1 MMTEDEAKTKW
12 CPFARFTSASN
23 SPSSNRWR
31 KSLPEDEPYALNPVP
46 CRCIGHACMAWRWQP
61 LLADDAFVAAVAK
74 AANTLGDKSPSHTK
88 AVKHVRENR
97 AEYGLPTKPF
107 LGFCGLASKPDA

>member
-12 CPFARFTSASN
+12 CPFSDVADATPAQ
-23 SPSSNRWR
+23 
-31 KSLPEDEPYALNPVP
+31 AIVP
-46 CRCIGHACMAWRWQP
+46 ATRCIGSACMAWRWQP